1 MKITIEALRIMVPFM
16 ASTAAFFSG
25 YEVARRTGLSNG
37 TSYGILHK
45 LSADGML
52 QMKREAYNDKHGLP
66 PRIFYAITPEGQQK
80 TRALLNMLKVST

>member
-16 ASTAAFFSG
+16 ASTAAFLSG

-52 QMKREAYNDKHGLP
+52 RMKRETRNDKHGLP
-66 PRIFYAITPEGQQK
+66 PRIFYSITPEGQQK
-80 TRALLNMLKVST
+80 AKAVLDLLRVST